1 MRPLAMPHRR
11 RSRAASATDE
21 ARPSSGGRGRP
32 RPMDRGAG
40 STDDGTDR
48 GRGGPRPMAAWATA
62 RGADP
67 FIFLEE
73 SVSAANSR
81 AREAVNP
88 SRRLCMCICCRL
100 PSCTRARPLAQS
112 AARRAPS
119 AVLSPARRANTET
132 PTRPAQS
139 AERRADA
146 AQSAAPPWRLGATA
160 ELICQSVISPRPSR
174 RPLRT

>member
-1 MRPLAMPHRR
+1 MHIKWWSLQLIQHHAYV
-11 RSRAASATDE
+11 
-21 ARPSSGGRGRP
+21 
-32 RPMDRGAG
+32 PMLGALC
-40 STDDGTDR
+40 
-48 GRGGPRPMAAWATA
+48 RGGPRPMAAWATA

-146 AQSAAPPWRLGATA
+146 AQSAERRADAAQSAAPPWRLGATA